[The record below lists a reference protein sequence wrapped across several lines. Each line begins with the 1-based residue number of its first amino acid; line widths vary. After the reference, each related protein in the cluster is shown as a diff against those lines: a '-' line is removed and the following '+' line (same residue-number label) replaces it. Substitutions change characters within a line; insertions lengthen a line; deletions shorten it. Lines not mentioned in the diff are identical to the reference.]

1 MSERST
7 SDVDAPGAGGRFGR
21 PTAAHVAAAL
31 PRLGVHAHA
40 LQPLPEQPSGRTV
53 FLAEDD
59 NGRLRVS
66 VLGRY
71 EADAQLLAR
80 VWRFLAYKD
89 VPPVLRMTRHGQVE
103 HEAALARRAR
113 DAGARIGEVVAVGRV
128 GALAMLV
135 ERVPSGRRF
144 CDLRSGEISDR
155 LLDAMWAD
163 LGAFHATGI
172 VHGKLDGHHVVVDG
186 DSPAIVGF
194 EFASEGHRL
203 YGVPGDVAQLLAAT
217 AAAVGDERA
226 IAAARRGADPDAL
239 RAALSFLQPRS
250 ISGWTH
256 DAFGDPAALENRLD
270 ELRAA
275 TARALG
281 VEPPA
286 LRQLY
291 RVHPRTVLMTIG
303 TLVAVGTLMSQVG
316 DPVHFWNTVRDADW
330 ALVVVALVLALLSD
344 VVFGITFLGNV
355 PIRIP
360 VWPSIEL
367 QISMAFSNLAVPV
380 AADVAIQIRF
390 LQKNG
395 LDLASATATGGVL
408 SSITEIAVQIA
419 LFVVALRL
427 SPDTIHFGRIDTG
440 EAVVVILVAVFLA
453 GVVTAVVV
461 RVRRLRQ
468 IVIPPVARAARTVWQ
483 AIRSPARLALLIG
496 GNVVAQLI
504 YAASLLACL
513 HAFGAGLSF
522 WSVLAVNIGIS
533 AIASLLPVPG
543 GDIAVSAIG
552 RAGMLTALGVPHA
565 AAAAAVLTHQV
576 VHSYLPAI
584 PGWFATKDLLRK
596 GLL

>member
-1 MSERST
+1 MTDGSA
-7 SDVDAPGAGGRFGR
+7 SDIGSSALGRHFGR
-21 PTAAHVAAAL
+21 PTARQVAAAL
-31 PRLGVHAHA
+31 PRLGLHAWDVE
-40 LQPLPEQPSGRTV
+40 PLREQPIGRTV
-53 FLAEDD
+53 FVATDD
-59 NGRLRVS
+59 AGHLRVS

-71 EADAQLLAR
+71 EADAQLFAR

-89 VPPVLRMTRHGQVE
+89 APPILRLTRHGQVE

-113 DAGARIGEVVAVGRV
+113 EGGARIGEVVAVGRV
-128 GALAMLV
+128 GALAVLV

-144 CDLRSGEISDR
+144 SELHADEVSDR
-155 LLDAMWAD
+155 LLDAVWAD
-163 LGAFHATGI
+163 LRALHDAGI

-186 DSPAIVGF
+186 ETPAIVGF
-194 EFASEGHRL
+194 EFAIEGGRP
-203 YGVPGDVAQLLAAT
+203 YGVAGDVAQLLAAT
-217 AAAVGDERA
+217 AAVVGDERA
-226 IAAARRGADPDAL
+226 VAAAQRGVERDTL
-239 RAALSFLQPRS
+239 RAALPFLQPRAV
-250 ISGWTH
+250 SGWTH
-256 DAFGDPAALENRLD
+256 DAFGERERLD
-270 ELRAA
+270 DRLEHLRAA
-275 TARALG
+275 GARALG

-316 DPVHFWNTVRDADW
+316 DPAHFWNTVRDADW
-330 ALVVVALVLALLSD
+330 ALVLLALALALLSD

-419 LFVVALRL
+419 LFVVALRM

-440 EAVVVILVAVFLA
+440 EAVVVLLAVVFVV
-453 GVVTAVVV
+453 GVVAAVVI

-468 IVIPPVARAARTVWQ
+468 IVIPPVARAARTVWH